1 MTEKWEQGKLSP
13 RLDLTGEPGAGWHPG
28 GLLLVCDDLTADDTF
43 DRVHLTAD
51 GPLVGLT
58 LQGPELTVD
67 LLTGDVPDRPDWADP
82 TIPLGSTTRVAFL
95 LVLVDH
101 QSQMVVRVRWF
112 TVSPHLTQALRRE
125 ALERFRGPLS
135 GPEFMLATMAW
146 RERFPDLASV
156 RAGAIASSRI
166 GD

>member
-1 MTEKWEQGKLSP
+1 MRWKVGQASP
-13 RLDLTGEPGAGWHPG
+13 VPDLTGEPGAGWHPG
-28 GLLLVCDDLTADDTF
+28 GLLLVCDDLTAGDTF

-67 LLTGDVPDRPDWADP
+67 LLTGDTPDRPDWADP
-82 TIPLGSTTRVAFL
+82 TIETGPETRAAFL

-101 QSQMVVRVRWF
+101 QSQIVVRVRWF
-112 TVSPHLTQALRRE
+112 SVSPHLTQALRRE
-125 ALERFRGPLS
+125 ALERFRGPLDS
-135 GPEFMLATMAW
+135 REFALATMAW
-146 RERFPDLASV
+146 RERFPDLAAV

-166 GD
+166 GG